1 MSATILPYT
10 AKKQMAESYYI
21 SVTGMAWAYFYIT
34 ATGEIF
40 IHSDWG
46 YYCYSYKHFDGDFKQ
61 FVATSYTSYLLD
73 GFERNYLDWALAGPL
88 TSFSAEKKKV
98 LTGLIDCFRTELK
111 KELASEDANWVTLKN
126 VSANLREI
134 EYKASGNPPA
144 NHVAF
149 YEKDKPGSQVRFVP
163 GTADFKFRFII
174 PFYDAGSA
182 EAILGWFQVWAMDGK
197 EAIIEG
203 TVYSPPG
210 HRDNI
215 SSIRFD
221 NWPNQV
227 EVDDIFG
234 GTLPFREIVQQAYNQ
249 YLKQKQS
256 I

>member
-1 MSATILPYT
+1 
-10 AKKQMAESYYI
+10 MAESYYI

-46 YYCYSYKHFDGDFKQ
+46 YYCYSYKHFDGDFKH
-61 FVATSYTSYLLD
+61 FVADSNTSYLLD
-73 GFERNYLDWALAGPL
+73 GFQRNYLDWAPSGPH
-88 TSFSAEKKKV
+88 TTFSAEKKKV
-98 LTGLIDCFRTELK
+98 LTGLIDCFRSELK
-111 KELASEDANWVTLKN
+111 KEQAAEKATWVTLKN
-126 VSANLREI
+126 VSANLRQI
-134 EYKASGNPPA
+134 EYKGDSAQA
-144 NHVAF
+144 NHVTFAK
-149 YEKDKPGSQVRFVP
+149 KDYTGSEPPRTP

-174 PFYDAGSA
+174 PFYDAGSI

-210 HRDNI
+210 HRNNI
-215 SSIRFD
+215 SSLRFD
-221 NWPNQV
+221 QWAYQV

-256 I
+256 L